1 MRRKNKITTIGGV
14 TRDIMF
20 YTDDMLLIDNKK
32 DLLRQKLIAFEW
44 GAKIYSDKVYFTW
57 GGGGANTAVSL
68 ANLGVKT
75 KTILSLGDDLVA
87 QEILQYLK
95 KKNVDTSLLQR
106 HSKKQTGTSFIAN
119 VGKLNE
125 HVIFAYRGANNDI
138 NLNSQVLRK
147 INTPWVYL
155 SSLPKNFSKQMT
167 VLFTGCY
174 NKKQNIAWNPGS
186 NQLKI
191 GLPKLKKFMAKTC
204 VFIVNRDEAL
214 GLLVSDKKIK
224 TKNNISF
231 ILRNLHKA
239 GQQVTVVTDGCK
251 GAYVFDGKKVY
262 RHAAMGGKGINTTG
276 AGDSFGSAFVA
287 GLIKYDW
294 NIDKA
299 LKLAIANSA
308 SVIKKIGAQ
317 EGLLKAIELKKYK
330 L

>member
-1 MRRKNKITTIGGV
+1 MRRKNKITTIGGA

-44 GAKIYSDKVYFTW
+44 GAKVYSDKVYFTW
-57 GGGGANTAVSL
+57 GGGGANTAISL
-68 ANLGVKT
+68 ANLGIKT
-75 KTILSLGDDLVA
+75 RTILSLGDDLVA
-87 QEILQYLK
+87 QEILQHLK
-95 KKNVDTSLLQR
+95 KKNIDTSLIQR

-119 VGKLNE
+119 VGQLNE

-138 NLNSQVLRK
+138 NLSSQVLRK
-147 INTPWVYL
+147 INTPWVYV
-155 SSLPKNFSKQMT
+155 SSLPSNFGSKMS
-167 VLFTGCY
+167 VLFTGCHD
-174 NKKQNIAWNPGS
+174 KDQNIAWNPGS
-186 NQLKI
+186 NQLKM
-191 GLPKLKKFMAKTC
+191 GLPALRKFMAKTC

-224 TKNNISF
+224 TKNNINF

-239 GQQVTVVTDGCK
+239 GQQVTVVTDGRK

-262 RHAAMGGKGINTTG
+262 FHKAIGGKGINTTG

-299 LKLAIANSA
+299 LKLAILNSA
-308 SVIKKIGAQ
+308 HVIKKIGAQ
-317 EGLLKAIELKKYK
+317 EGLLKSSDLKKYK